1 MFKKNNNILVGKI
14 YQNIIEISR
23 SKFFYI
29 ELELADT
36 FETRFDLV
44 IFHSFMIFYFY
55 KINNKN
61 NSDISQNLFDL
72 MFEDFENNLRE
83 MGFGD
88 IAVNKKM
95 KAFIRAFYGR
105 LSQYSKSLDL
115 IFKQGDNSLLEE
127 TISNNIYKGK
137 SSSKEHLLKFENYM
151 INNIKIFLSKTEKEN
166 LKNNFDFSKFG

>member
-1 MFKKNNNILVGKI
+1 
-14 YQNIIEISR
+14 
-23 SKFFYI
+23 
-29 ELELADT
+29 
-36 FETRFDLV
+36 
-44 IFHSFMIFYFY
+44 MIFYFY
-55 KINNKN
+55 KTNNKDK
-61 NSDISQNLFDL
+61 SDISQKLFDL

-115 IFKQGDNSLLEE
+115 ILNQGDISLLEE

-137 SSSKEHLLKFENYM
+137 IKSKENLTKFKNYM
-151 INNIKIFLSKTEKEN
+151 INNIKIFLSKSEKEN
-166 LKNNFDFSKFG
+166 LKNNFDFAKFG

>member
-1 MFKKNNNILVGKI
+1 
-14 YQNIIEISR
+14 
-23 SKFFYI
+23 
-29 ELELADT
+29 
-36 FETRFDLV
+36 
-44 IFHSFMIFYFY
+44 MIFYFY
-55 KINNKN
+55 KTNNKN

>member
-166 LKNNFDFSKFG
+166 LKNNFEFSKFG